1 MYISDVC
8 LILHIMKI
16 VFYAG
21 YQNPFLSPFE
31 PPIGGTELALQKVS
45 AELSK
50 FGHEIIMTG
59 DVDDAGIVD
68 GVLWIPTQKFRKTVK
83 DDVDIIISASY
94 MHFLIEFSKYKRA
107 KKILWAH
114 NTDFYD
120 YHKGK
125 KIKNAH
131 VLPQAL
137 DLTICLTEW
146 HKSLW
151 ERKYFVKPEKISVIG
166 NGIDET
172 FFLTDVPKVKN
183 QFIWSSAPERGLPEL
198 LDNWLKIRQI
208 LPNASLKIFTPS
220 YAMNRIPHIAAKA
233 MSLPG
238 VDLKGSVG
246 QKDLHAEMS
255 RSDFWCYVSDYE
267 ETYCITALEMQRAGV
282 VPIVNK
288 KAGLL
293 ETVNAGYKTNGVLES
308 DWAGVFDFLASSF
321 DDAKDKIRKQNLDWV
336 CNKSWFRRAHL
347 WNKVLKR
354 ARYESN

>member
-1 MYISDVC
+1 MYIRSTC
-8 LILHIMKI
+8 FILPIMKI
-16 VFYAG
+16 AFYAG
-21 YQNPFLSPFE
+21 YQNPLLSPFE

-45 AELSK
+45 IELSR

-59 DVDDAGIVD
+59 DVVDAGLID
-68 GVLWIPTQKFRKTVK
+68 GVQWIPTQKFRKTVR
-83 DDVDIIISASY
+83 DDVDVIISASY
-94 MHFLIEFSKYKRA
+94 MNFLIEFSKYKNA
-107 KKILWAH
+107 KKVLWAH

-120 YHKGK
+120 YHRGK
-125 KIKNAH
+125 KIKNVH
-131 VLPQAL
+131 NLPQTL

-151 ERKYFVKPEKISVIG
+151 SRNYLVKPEKISVIG

-183 QFIWSSAPERGLPEL
+183 QFVWSSASERGLPEL

-220 YAMNRIPHIAAKA
+220 YAMNRIPRIAAKA
-233 MSLPG
+233 TSLPG

-282 VPIVNK
+282 VPIVNN
-288 KAGLL
+288 KAGLV
-293 ETVNAGYKTNGVLES
+293 ESVNAGHKTTGVLES
-308 DWAGVFDFLASSF
+308 DWAGVFDFLSSAN
-321 DDAKDKIRKQNLDWV
+321 DDVKDKIRKQNLDWV
-336 CNKSWFRRAHL
+336 RNKSWFQRAHL
-347 WNKVLKR
+347 WNNVLKR
-354 ARYESN
+354 VRHESN